1 MASIIERACDS
12 IPEFRQ
18 KYEKFSKEL
27 HVQQYS
33 SGTITGYCHQLATLC
48 FHFKKVPEDLSQ
60 EEVRDYLSC
69 LSSGNSCKI
78 SKFKHTI
85 YSLRCY
91 RKMMSLSAWHFS
103 LPRIRKSK
111 KLPVVFSCE
120 EILLFLSSCE
130 GLRSRAIFSLIYSC
144 GLRVSELRHM
154 QISHIDSRRM
164 QVLIYQG
171 KGKKDRYVPLS
182 AQTLL
187 DLRAYFSRYQPKFY
201 LFNSTPGHPI
211 SEEVIRTLFRE
222 AVLLAGIRKPC
233 TLHTLRH
240 SYATHLLEFGENL
253 LRIRDLLGHTNI
265 TTTMTYLHISRL
277 EQGGKSFSPLD
288 RVIAGVNQPH
298 KDENDV

>member
-187 DLRAYFSRYQPKFY
+187 DLRAYFPDISPSSISLTAHRGIQLARKSSALCFVKPYCLPVSVNPV
-201 LFNSTPGHPI
+201 LCIPCVTVTPLICWSLVKTSYASGI
-211 SEEVIRTLFRE
+211 FWGIRTL
-222 AVLLAGIRKPC
+222 L
-233 TLHTLRH
+233 
-240 SYATHLLEFGENL
+240 
-253 LRIRDLLGHTNI
+253 
-265 TTTMTYLHISRL
+265 
-277 EQGGKSFSPLD
+277 
-288 RVIAGVNQPH
+288 QP
-298 KDENDV
+298 